1 MLTKRTAR
9 FFRDR
14 AARLGVSLFD
24 ATCGCGCAPPT
35 QGASAT
41 RTPVLD
47 SRPRRFRSVVSSPIG
62 GDNMKR
68 IALASLAVALCATP
82 ALAQERDA
90 NSSLFL
96 EGGGPGL
103 LYSVN
108 YELLFDDDFGIRA
121 GFSYQTLSAG
131 GSSSGGSGTVSL
143 ITVPILVNDLVSFG
157 SSALEMGGGAT
168 IIKAAGAASGN
179 GLAVSESGTT
189 VLGTAIFGYRRQPPE
204 GGFQFRIGIEALVGK
219 GLALSNPDPNKLG
232 VLPWVYLSIGY
243 SL

>member
-47 SRPRRFRSVVSSPIG
+47 SRPRRFRSVVSSPTG
-62 GDNMKR
+62 GDSMKR
-68 IALASLAVALCATP
+68 IAVAAVAVALCAT
-82 ALAQERDA
+82 
-90 NSSLFL
+90 
-96 EGGGPGL
+96 
-103 LYSVN
+103 
-108 YELLFDDDFGIRA
+108 
-121 GFSYQTLSAG
+121 
-131 GSSSGGSGTVSL
+131 
-143 ITVPILVNDLVSFG
+143 
-157 SSALEMGGGAT
+157 
-168 IIKAAGAASGN
+168 AA
-179 GLAVSESGTT
+179 
-189 VLGTAIFGYRRQPPE
+189 RRQAPD

>member
-1 MLTKRTAR
+1 
-9 FFRDR
+9 
-14 AARLGVSLFD
+14 
-24 ATCGCGCAPPT
+24 
-35 QGASAT
+35 
-41 RTPVLD
+41 
-47 SRPRRFRSVVSSPIG
+47 
-62 GDNMKR
+62 MKR
-68 IALASLAVALCATP
+68 IALASVAVALCATP
-82 ALAQERDA
+82 ALAQEREA

-121 GFSYQTLSAG
+121 GFSYQTLSAS
-131 GSSSGGSGTVSL
+131 GSSSSGSGTVSL

-157 SSALEMGGGAT
+157 SSALELGGGAT